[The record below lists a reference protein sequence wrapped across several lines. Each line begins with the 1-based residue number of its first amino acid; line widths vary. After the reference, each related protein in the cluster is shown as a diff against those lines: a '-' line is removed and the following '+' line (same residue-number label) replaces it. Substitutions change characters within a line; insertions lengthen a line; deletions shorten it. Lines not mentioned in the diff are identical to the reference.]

1 MPYIVSGEPSS
12 WKDNIYVKD
21 KYDYDYPDGLDLRPD
36 SDFHNE
42 LRSKIWERARVSRNE
57 ISKRFDSW
65 REIDKTLTTYVDLS
79 NTKEDEEEEIKLKD
93 PTKPLTIVF
102 PYSYSMLEAL
112 LTYLSMAFF
121 QDPMFQYEGVEDDDV
136 QGAMLMELVI
146 RLHCIKNKVPLNIHT
161 ALRDAIGYGVGVAIP
176 EWRKQYGRKP
186 IKSQIITQSDLGEN
200 IQNQVTY
207 IDSLLFEGN
216 ALSNIDP
223 YMWLPDPSVS
233 SDNIQKGE
241 FFGWIERDSFVN
253 LLSEE
258 GHSDGRMFNVKYLE
272 ARKNKR
278 SSLALDESSRN
289 EKFGGSNTSITSSTT
304 VLSPVDRI
312 RMYVNLIPKEWKLS
326 QSEVPEKWY
335 FELASDDVIIAC
347 EQADHNHGMY
357 PAAVASPE
365 YDGYSI
371 TPIGRLEVLYG
382 LQHTLDFLFNCYDDK
397 TDVLTSIGWVNLA
410 KAKKSNLDVATVD
423 PSNGSMWFENP
434 KQWFEYDYDGEMN
447 LFESKRYSLA
457 VTPNHKMFGRSSYH
471 KNIEFVESDSLFSGS
486 WYDFEIPTSVYFQG
500 VQPQPILIKSAER
513 KCNTGRLPRQGDVQI
528 DAGLMAGFLGWFL
541 SDGSITLG
549 KASGTYSVT
558 VKQSKKQ
565 HFDSI
570 DYHFN
575 NLPFH
580 TNKYY
585 DKTKEAW
592 QWTITDK
599 AFYKWIE
606 TNCYHGGTTGEYK
619 EIPDIIRN
627 ADRITLSHFFECF
640 VKGDGHI
647 VDGHDNLYVIGT
659 ESKQLADDLQE
670 VVIKLGYSCHIRDGS
685 TQSGKSFYTLNVN
698 KDTPWAHIAP
708 SNMSKIRYKGKVYCF
723 ENSTHLTVVR
733 RNGKVS
739 VCGQSH
745 ISNVKKAIND
755 MLIVDPYLVNIND
768 LKSPQPGKLIRL
780 RRPAWGRGVDKV
792 VQQLQVNDITRLN
805 ISDSSYITQWMD
817 RISGADQS
825 MQGALRQG
833 GPERLTG
840 AEFQGT
846 RGSAVSRL
854 QRIAM
859 IIGLQFMQDIG
870 TMFAVHAQQYMSQA
884 SFVQITGRNA
894 DQMKAIFG
902 ANRARA
908 NPEDIMVN
916 YDLIVRDGSIPGGNF
931 SNAWIDLFKTIGTSP
946 ELSQQFDVT
955 RIFMYI
961 ASQLGAK
968 NVEDFRR
975 NMNNI
980 QTQVMPDEVV
990 QRQVQAGNLVPTG
1003 VR

>member
-382 LQHTLDFLFNCYDDK
+382 LQHTLDFLFN
-397 TDVLTSIGWVNLA
+397 S
-410 KAKKSNLDVATVD
+410 
-423 PSNGSMWFENP
+423 
-434 KQWFEYDYDGEMN
+434 
-447 LFESKRYSLA
+447 
-457 VTPNHKMFGRSSYH
+457 
-471 KNIEFVESDSLFSGS
+471 
-486 WYDFEIPTSVYFQG
+486 
-500 VQPQPILIKSAER
+500 
-513 KCNTGRLPRQGDVQI
+513 
-528 DAGLMAGFLGWFL
+528 
-541 SDGSITLG
+541 
-549 KASGTYSVT
+549 
-558 VKQSKKQ
+558 
-565 HFDSI
+565 
-570 DYHFN
+570 
-575 NLPFH
+575 
-580 TNKYY
+580 
-585 DKTKEAW
+585 
-592 QWTITDK
+592 
-599 AFYKWIE
+599 
-606 TNCYHGGTTGEYK
+606 
-619 EIPDIIRN
+619 
-627 ADRITLSHFFECF
+627 
-640 VKGDGHI
+640 
-647 VDGHDNLYVIGT
+647 
-659 ESKQLADDLQE
+659 
-670 VVIKLGYSCHIRDGS
+670 
-685 TQSGKSFYTLNVN
+685 
-698 KDTPWAHIAP
+698 HIA
-708 SNMSKIRYKGKVYCF
+708 N
-723 ENSTHLTVVR
+723 VR
-733 RNGKVS
+733 
-739 VCGQSH
+739 
-745 ISNVKKAIND
+745 KAIND

-980 QTQVMPDEVV
+980 QTKVLPDETV
-990 QRQVQAGNLVPTG
+990 QDQVRAGNFVPTG